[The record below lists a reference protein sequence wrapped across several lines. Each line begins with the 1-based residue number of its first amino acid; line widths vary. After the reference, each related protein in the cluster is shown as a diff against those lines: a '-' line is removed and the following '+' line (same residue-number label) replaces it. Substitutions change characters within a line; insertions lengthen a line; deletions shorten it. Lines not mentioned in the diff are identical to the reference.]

1 MLERQCHLCCC
12 CCCCCLIKDVQ
23 ERFLLLFLVLVFF
36 IAITGVFLCAGFWT
50 TSGCIIYCQTLQ
62 HEQKQ
67 SGQPVL
73 QRGSGGLHLHS
84 LKTLPEFEAHRLWS
98 SGNCLVCIQIY
109 VLFMQSLSVWCAVI
123 WFTCFY
129 DAFTVHWKCD
139 TGLIPIWS
147 LNAVLLKKKI
157 QSQSQRLDWNI
168 DKTRIFEGFG
178 I

>member
-1 MLERQCHLCCC
+1 MLS
-12 CCCCCLIKDVQ
+12 
-23 ERFLLLFLVLVFF
+23 LLLLLLLSHKRCTRQIFT
-36 IAITGVFLCAGFWT
+36 AISGSLLFHRHHLHGVFRCAGFWT

-73 QRGSGGLHLHS
+73 QRGGGGLHLHR
-84 LKTLPEFEAHRLWS
+84 LKTLPEFEAHRLRS

-109 VLFMQSLSVWCAVI
+109 VPFMPSLSVSCAVI

-139 TGLIPIWS
+139 MS
-147 LNAVLLKKKI
+147 LLPKP
-157 QSQSQRLDWNI
+157 Q
-168 DKTRIFEGFG
+168 TRILEGFG